1 VVNGFGYVWWW
12 YIIVMVNN
20 NKISKSYLNCNKIKN
35 INKVYKGYML
45 SYKCFLYDNSPQL
58 FGPHFPTSTL
68 LLLRREKQWH

>member
-1 VVNGFGYVWWW
+1 
-12 YIIVMVNN
+12 VMVNN

-45 SYKCFLYDNSPQL
+45 SYKCFLYDNSAQL
-58 FGPHFPTSTL
+58 FGPHFSTSTL